1 MPKRVRGLYKR
12 GNVWWCCYK
21 SLSGKIVRQTTETSS
36 YEDAIQ
42 FLNKIKAEIR
52 IGKEPQTK
60 KIIQHQFGELAKE
73 YLKFCERQ
81 KSFHSK
87 QIMIKQL
94 NNVFKDMPLR
104 YINSL
109 MLEKFQT
116 DRLQRGNKP
125 ATANRLIACVKHMF
139 TKAVEWEMVEEESLK
154 RVRKVKLL
162 QENNSRLR
170 FLSREECQNLI
181 NACDQHIRPIVIIAL
196 NSGMRK
202 SEILNLTWNQVD
214 LKHGFILLEITKN
227 GDRREIPINM
237 SLRNT
242 LQNLPRRL
250 DGGFVFSNPKKGKPY
265 RDIRKSF
272 PSALRKAAIQD
283 FRFHD
288 LRHTFA
294 SQLVMAGVDI
304 TTIKELLGHKSL
316 AMTLR
321 YSHLAPSHKARA
333 VELLDTV
340 ISETPKLTSQPAH
353 NLEDIDSLS
362 A

>member
-87 QIMIKQL
+87 QIMIRQL
-94 NNVFKDMPLR
+94 DSVFKNIPLR
-104 YINSL
+104 FINSL

-227 GDRREIPINM
+227 GDRREIPINAT
-237 SLRNT
+237 LRAA
-242 LQNLPRRL
+242 LQELPRRI
-250 DGGFVFSNPKKGKPY
+250 DGGYIFVNQKKGKPF

-272 PSALRKAAIQD
+272 PSALKKLGIQD

-304 TTIKELLGHKSL
+304 PTIKELLGHKSL
-316 AMTLR
+316 AMTMR
-321 YSHLAPSHKARA
+321 YSHLSPSHKARA
-333 VELLDTV
+333 VELLDSV
-340 ISETPKLTSQPAH
+340 LSEIPELTSQPAH

>member
-21 SLSGKIVRQTTETSS
+21 SLSGKIVRQTTEMNS
-36 YEDAIQ
+36 YDDAVE
-42 FLNKIKAEIR
+42 FLNKRKAEIR
-52 IGKEPQTK
+52 AGKNPGTK
-60 KIIQHQFGELAKE
+60 KIKQYLFSELAAE

-94 NNVFKDMPLR
+94 DAVFKGIPLR
-104 YINSL
+104 FINSL

-116 DRLQRGNKP
+116 DRIQKGNKA
-125 ATANRLIACVKHMF
+125 ATVNRLVACLKHMF
-139 TKAVEWEMVEEESLK
+139 TKATEWEMVEEESLK

-162 QENNSRLR
+162 RENNSRLR
-170 FLSREECQNLI
+170 FLSKEECQNLI

-214 LKHGFILLEITKN
+214 LKHGFIMLERTKN
-227 GDRREIPINM
+227 GERREIPINM
-237 SLRNT
+237 SLRNA
-242 LQNLPRRL
+242 LENLPRRL
-250 DGGFVFSNPKKGKPY
+250 DGGYIFVNQKKGKPF

-272 PSALRKAAIQD
+272 PSALKKVGIED

-316 AMTLR
+316 AMTMR
-321 YSHLAPSHKARA
+321 YSHLSPSHKARA

-340 ISETPKLTSQPAH
+340 LSEKTELDMTDKEGSSQ
-353 NLEDIDSLS
+353 IGYR
-362 A
+362 

>member
-1 MPKRVRGLYKR
+1 MPKRVRGVYKR
-12 GNVWWCCYK
+12 GNVWWVCYK
-21 SLSGKIVRQTTETSS
+21 SLTGKIIRQTTETSS
-36 YEDAIQ
+36 YDDAIE
-42 FLNKIKAEIR
+42 FLNKRKAEIR
-52 IGKEPQTK
+52 IGKEPQSK
-60 KIIQHQFGELAKE
+60 KITQHQFGELAVE

-81 KSFHSK
+81 RSFQSK
-87 QIMIKQL
+87 RIMIGQL
-94 NNVFKDMPLR
+94 NNAFKDFPLR
-104 YINSL
+104 YFNSL

-125 ATANRLIACVKHMF
+125 ATVNRLVACLKHMF
-139 TKAVEWEMVEEESLK
+139 SKAVEWEMVEEESLK

-196 NSGMRK
+196 NTGMRK

-214 LKHGFILLEITKN
+214 LKHGFIMLERTKN
-227 GDRREIPINM
+227 GERREIPINM
-237 SLRNT
+237 SLRNAFE
-242 LQNLPRRL
+242 NLPRRL

-272 PSALRKAAIQD
+272 PSALRKVGIQD

-316 AMTLR
+316 AMTMR
-321 YSHLAPSHKARA
+321 YSHLSPSHKARA
-333 VELLDTV
+333 VELLDGLL
-340 ISETPKLTSQPAH
+340 SEKTELDMTDKEGSRQ
-353 NLEDIDSLS
+353 IGYR
-362 A
+362 